1 MARAGDDTT
10 SAAMSPGGH
19 LRRSPQLDELRAFC
33 TAVELGGI
41 GRAAQR
47 LRLTQP
53 AVSKRLKAF
62 EDLVG
67 TALLERSAH
76 GVTMT
81 LAGERLYAHARK
93 IAADMEELAAVLEQL
108 GGARE
113 TVHLAISHTAA
124 EFVMPKA
131 LVSMH
136 RHTSAPV
143 EVLIA
148 NSRVVKRMVR
158 DGETDLGV
166 AACTDGETVD
176 VVENIPLL
184 DDEIVVAVPLGHPWA
199 RRRSI
204 SPQELLH
211 TAIVRRDPGSHTRQ
225 VIDETLDALG
235 LGSLRV
241 ACEVG
246 STQAAKE
253 EAHELGLPT
262 LMSRLALSPADRLEL
277 VEVDG
282 LRFKRRF
289 CILHTH
295 GVLSNGAAHL
305 LRALQES
312 AAVLTEGRALA
323 SQVGEAPGGQPEEG
337 GA

>member
-1 MARAGDDTT
+1 M
-10 SAAMSPGGH
+10 
-19 LRRSPQLDELRAFC
+19 RRSPQLDELRAFC
-33 TAVELGGI
+33 AAAELGGV

-47 LRLTQP
+47 LHLTQP
-53 AVSKRLKAF
+53 AVSKRLKTL

-67 TALLERSAH
+67 TPLLERSPH
-76 GVTMT
+76 GVSMT
-81 LAGERLYAHARK
+81 AAGERLYSHARRV
-93 IAADMEELAAVLEQL
+93 AADMEEMAAVLEQL
-108 GGARE
+108 GGTRE

-124 EFVMPKA
+124 EYVMPKA
-131 LVSMH
+131 LVAMH

-158 DGETDLGV
+158 DGEADVGV
-166 AACTDGETVD
+166 AACMCDELVDG
-176 VVENIPLL
+176 VENVALI

-204 SPQELLH
+204 TPQELLR
-211 TAIVRRDPGSHTRQ
+211 TPVVRRDPGSHTRQ
-225 VIDETLDALG
+225 TIDDALDRCG
-235 LGSLRV
+235 LGPLHA

-262 LMSRLALSPADRLEL
+262 LMSHLALSPADRLERVV
-277 VEVDG
+277 VEGVEM
-282 LRFKRRF
+282 KRRF
-289 CILHTH
+289 CVLHPH

-305 LRALQES
+305 VAALQES
-312 AAVLTEGRALA
+312 AAALSAQAAGHTEP
-323 SQVGEAPGGQPEEG
+323 VD
-337 GA
+337 GAADGT

>member
-1 MARAGDDTT
+1 MPA
-10 SAAMSPGGH
+10 
-19 LRRSPQLDELRAFC
+19 RRSPQLDELRAFC
-33 TAVELGGI
+33 VAAELGGI

-47 LRLTQP
+47 LHLTQP
-53 AVSKRLKAF
+53 AVSKRLKAL

-81 LAGERLYAHARK
+81 PAGERLYAHARR

-108 GGARE
+108 GGAHE

-124 EFVMPKA
+124 EYVMPRA

-158 DGETDLGV
+158 DGETDVGV
-166 AACTDGETVD
+166 AACMCDETVEG
-176 VVENIPLL
+176 VENVPLL

-204 SPQELLH
+204 SGRELLSSS
-211 TAIVRRDPGSHTRQ
+211 IVRRDPGSHTRQ
-225 VIDETLDALG
+225 VIDETLDERG
-235 LGSLRV
+235 LGQLEV
-241 ACEVG
+241 AAEVG

-262 LMSRLALSPADRLEL
+262 LLSRLALSPADRLER

-282 LRFKRRF
+282 LAIRRRF
-289 CILHTH
+289 CILHPH
-295 GVLSNGAAHL
+295 GVLSNGAAQL
-305 LRALQES
+305 VQALRES
-312 AAVLTEGRALA
+312 AAALT
-323 SQVGEAPGGQPEEG
+323 P
-337 GA
+337 

>member
-1 MARAGDDTT
+1 MA
-10 SAAMSPGGH
+10 P
-19 LRRSPQLDELRAFC
+19 RSPQLDELRAFC
-33 TAVELGGI
+33 AAVELGGI

-47 LRLTQP
+47 LHLTQP
-53 AVSKRLKAF
+53 AVSKRLKAL

-93 IAADMEELAAVLEQL
+93 IAADMEELAGVLEQL
-108 GGARE
+108 GGAHE

-124 EFVMPKA
+124 EYVMPKA

-136 RHTSAPV
+136 RHTNAPV

-158 DGETDLGV
+158 DGEADIGV
-166 AACTDGETVD
+166 AACLDGETVEG
-176 VVENIPLL
+176 VENIPLL

-199 RRRSI
+199 RRGSI
-204 SPQELLH
+204 SPQELI
-211 TAIVRRDPGSHTRQ
+211 ASPVVRRDPGSHTRQ
-225 VIDETLDALG
+225 TIDQALDDLG
-235 LGSLRV
+235 LGALTA

-277 VEVDG
+277 VEVEG
-282 LRFKRRF
+282 LQMKRRF
-289 CILHTH
+289 CVLHPH
-295 GVLSNGAAHL
+295 GVPSNGVAQLVSA
-305 LRALQES
+305 LRES
-312 AAVLTEGRALA
+312 AAALSA
-323 SQVGEAPGGQPEEG
+323 SVTGDPGKG
-337 GA
+337 

>member
-1 MARAGDDTT
+1 MT
-10 SAAMSPGGH
+10 PH
-19 LRRSPQLDELRAFC
+19 SPQLDELRAFC
-33 TAVELGGI
+33 AAVELGGI

-47 LRLTQP
+47 LHLTQP
-53 AVSKRLKAF
+53 AVSKRLKSL

-67 TALLERSAH
+67 APLLERSAH

-93 IAADMEELAAVLEQL
+93 IAADMEELSAVLEQIA
-108 GGARE
+108 GAHE

-124 EFVMPKA
+124 EYVMPKA

-158 DGETDLGV
+158 DGEADVGV
-166 AACTDGETVD
+166 AACMEDERVDG
-176 VVENIPLL
+176 VENIPLL

-199 RRRSI
+199 RRGSI
-204 SPQELLH
+204 SPQELVAS
-211 TAIVRRDPGSHTRQ
+211 AIVRRDPGSHTRQ
-225 VIDETLDALG
+225 TIDEALDRLG
-235 LGSLRV
+235 VGSLSA

-262 LMSRLALSPADRLEL
+262 LMSRLALSPADRLER
-277 VEVDG
+277 VEVEG
-282 LRFKRRF
+282 LQMKRRF
-289 CILHTH
+289 CALRPH
-295 GVLSNGAAHL
+295 GAPSNGVAQL
-305 LRALQES
+305 VSALKES
-312 AAVLTEGRALA
+312 ASALA
-323 SQVGEAPGGQPEEG
+323 AEASRHR
-337 GA
+337 